1 VGNVPKT
8 QFYTA
13 TSIDGFIADQH
24 NSLDWLFEVE
34 QGGEDEAGSNPF
46 ADFFAG
52 VGAFA
57 MGATTY
63 EWVMEHDA
71 LLERPLKWADYYGD
85 VPAWVFTHR
94 ELPPIPGANLTFVQ
108 GDVRPV
114 HEAMVAAAKD
124 KNVWLVGG
132 GELAGAFADA
142 GLLDE
147 LILGVAPVTLG
158 AGAPL
163 LPRRMTSSRLTLT
176 GLERRGQ
183 FAYLTYDVGPL
194 PPDPA

>member
-1 VGNVPKT
+1 MTKT
-8 QFYTA
+8 QYYTA

-24 NSLDWLFEVE
+24 NSLDWLFQV
-34 QGGEDEAGSNPF
+34 DDADKDNPF
-46 ADFFAG
+46 AGFFAD

-63 EWVMEHDA
+63 EWVLEHDK
-71 LLERPLKWADYYGD
+71 LTEQPLKWADYYGD
-85 VPAWVFTHR
+85 TPAWVFTHR
-94 ELPPIPGANLTFVQ
+94 ELTPVPQATINFVR

-114 HEAMVAAAKD
+114 HEEMVKAAAG

-132 GELAGAFADA
+132 GELVGAFADA

-163 LPRRMTSSRLTLT
+163 LPRRLGPAQVSLTNV
-176 GLERRGQ
+176 EKRGQ
-183 FAYLTYDVGPL
+183 FAYLTYKVGS
-194 PPDPA
+194 AGS

>member
-1 VGNVPKT
+1 VTKT
-8 QFYTA
+8 QYYTA
-13 TSIDGFIADQH
+13 TSIDGFLADSDH
-24 NSLDWLFEVE
+24 SLDWLFEV
-34 QGGEDEAGSNPF
+34 GGGADDNPF
-46 ADFFAG
+46 ASFFAE

-63 EWVMEHDA
+63 QWVLEHDA
-71 LLERPLKWADYYGD
+71 LLDQPLKWADYYGD

-94 ELPPIPGANLTFVQ
+94 RLPAIPGAKLTFVS

-114 HEAMVAAAKD
+114 HAEMLKAAQGR
-124 KNVWLVGG
+124 NVWIVGG

-163 LPRRMTSSRLTLT
+163 LPRRLTSSRLKLAD
-176 GLERRGQ
+176 LRRRGE
-183 FAYLTYDVGPL
+183 FAYLTYHMGP
-194 PPDPA
+194 PR

>member
-1 VGNVPKT
+1 MPKT
-8 QFYTA
+8 QYYTA
-13 TSIDGFIADQH
+13 TTLDGFIADEH
-24 NSLDWLFEVE
+24 NSLGWLFAVDE
-34 QGGEDEAGSNPF
+34 GGEDEAGENPF
-46 ADFFAG
+46 ATFFAD

-63 EWVMEHDA
+63 QWVLEHDA
-71 LLERPLKWADYYGD
+71 LLEQPIKWADYYGD

-94 ELPPIPGANLTFVQ
+94 DLSPIPGATLDFVQ

-114 HEAMVAAAKD
+114 HEAMTKAAAG
-124 KNVWLVGG
+124 KNVWIVGG

-163 LPRRMTSSRLTLT
+163 LPRRLTSSRLTLT
-176 GLERRGQ
+176 DMRQRGQ
-183 FAYLTYDVGPL
+183 FAYLTYAVGP
-194 PPDPA
+194 PQP

>member
-1 VGNVPKT
+1 VPKT

-24 NSLDWLFEVE
+24 NSLDWLFEV
-34 QGGEDEAGSNPF
+34 GEGTDNPF

-71 LLERPLKWADYYGD
+71 LLDQPLKWADYYGD

-94 ELPPIPGANLTFVQ
+94 ELPAIPGADLRFVQ

-114 HEAMVAAAKD
+114 HEAMVATAKD

-147 LILGVAPVTLG
+147 IILGVAPVALG

-176 GLERRGQ
+176 GMEQRGQ
-183 FAYLTYDVGPL
+183 FAYLTYDVGP
-194 PPDPA
+194 PPS

>member
-1 VGNVPKT
+1 MVTGMPKT
-8 QFYTA
+8 QYYTA
-13 TSIDGFIADQH
+13 TSIDGYIADSA
-24 NSLDWLFEVE
+24 NSLDWLL
-34 QGGEDEAGSNPF
+34 EAGSSRDSSPF
-46 ADFFAG
+46 DSFFAE

-63 EWVMEHDA
+63 QWVLEHES
-71 LLERPLKWADYYGD
+71 LLDHPERWASFYGD

-94 ELPPIPGANLTFVQ
+94 TLPVIPGARLSFVS

-114 HEAMVAAAKD
+114 HAALASAAGE
-124 KNVWLVGG
+124 KNVWIVGG

-163 LPRRMTSSRLTLT
+163 LPRRLTSSRLTLAD
-176 GLERRGQ
+176 LRRHGQ
-183 FAYLTYDVGPL
+183 FAYLTYTI
-194 PPDPA
+194 DPSR

>member
-1 VGNVPKT
+1 MPKT

-13 TSIDGFIADQH
+13 TSIDGFIADEKD
-24 NSLDWLFEVE
+24 SLDWLFAVE
-34 QGGEDEAGSNPF
+34 DDDGDRSPF
-46 ADFFAG
+46 ASFFAG

-63 EWVMEHDA
+63 EWVLAHDA
-71 LLERPLKWADYYGD
+71 LLEQPIKWADYYGD
-85 VPAWVFTHR
+85 VPAWVFSHR
-94 ELPPIPGANLTFVQ
+94 AQPPVPGADLTFVQ

-114 HEAMVAAAKD
+114 HEAMTARAGG
-124 KNVWLVGG
+124 KNLWVVGG

-158 AGAPL
+158 SGAPL
-163 LPRRMTSSRLTLT
+163 LPRRLTAERLRLTAV
-176 GLERRGQ
+176 EQRGQ
-183 FAYLTYDVGPL
+183 FAYLTYAVS
-194 PPDPA
+194 